1 MIKAI
6 NILNVVTFQ
15 EDYFGSTH
23 EKLKF
28 NFQQIRN
35 GFIGSSE
42 HTVSMNLPH
51 PPTQTYTKL
60 AGNISRQQLHL
71 VLPVAL

>member
-1 MIKAI
+1 MR
-6 NILNVVTFQ
+6 NSSSTFN
-15 EDYFGSTH
+15 
-23 EKLKF
+23 K
-28 NFQQIRN
+28 IRN

-71 VLPVAL
+71 VLPVALYGILHVYVFPPFSRFVWS